1 MVQFFSKIFQI
12 FPHPTQPNLQL
23 SLLLRR
29 YRAQGSTDRLV
40 QGPTG
45 PNRSEIFKILL
56 ALVRSGPRFRN
67 LFGPGPVLVDP
78 LPRYDTACI
87 LHKLWY
93 KVFRVS
99 NSNRCLSWRCIECF
113 RKLPNDNNL
122 PEFDALKT
130 KNRTVS

>member
-56 ALVRSGPRFRN
+56 ALVRISLWFLKFPQSWSE
-67 LFGPGPVLVDP
+67 LVRD
-78 LPRYDTACI
+78 I
-87 LHKLWY
+87 
-93 KVFRVS
+93 
-99 NSNRCLSWRCIECF
+99 
-113 RKLPNDNNL
+113 
-122 PEFDALKT
+122 
-130 KNRTVS
+130 